1 MILPFP
7 RLRAVSL
14 FSWSVKQNVRDTEMT
29 TSRGFATRRS
39 RSRTLPALNLKKK
52 TDCSQSTLFP
62 YFFLG
67 WPPRKPFFRMLPS
80 PLIPPGYSL
89 YWAGFHCII
98 KKRTLSCGKSRTG
111 KKVQDSPHLARSR

>member
-29 TSRGFATRRS
+29 TSRGFAARRS
-39 RSRTLPALNLKKK
+39 RSRTLPALNLKKER
-52 TDCSQSTLFP
+52 DCSQSTLFP

-67 WPPRKPFFRMLPS
+67 DGPLESHFFACSPPA
-80 PLIPPGYSL
+80 LIPPAPRL
-89 YWAGFHCII
+89 P
-98 KKRTLSCGKSRTG
+98 G
-111 KKVQDSPHLARSR
+111 KK